1 MKFRNQFSGLEHRLR
16 AERAEPSDELQRAV
30 SELTAWRPSA
40 RSHRPI
46 RLAAAA
52 ALTLTLMVTAAAL
65 GTSSFA
71 GNLKG
76 AGGASAASQYGQYGE
91 KVIICHRPGKKT
103 TGVTLRLS
111 PEGAKAHLREHAGD
125 TAGPCP

>member
-16 AERAEPSDELQRAV
+16 AERAEPSQDLQRTV
-30 SELTAWRPSA
+30 SELTGWRPNATSRA
-40 RSHRPI
+40 V

-52 ALTLTLMVTAAAL
+52 AVTLMLTAAAM

-76 AGGASAASQYGQYGE
+76 TGGASAASQYGQYGE
-91 KVIICHRPGKKT
+91 KVIICHRPGKKSV
-103 TGVTLRLS
+103 GMTLRLS
-111 PEGAKAHLREHAGD
+111 PEGAKAHLRKHAGD
-125 TAGPCP
+125 TAAPCP